1 MDLKGAN
8 PQGADNEAPKKKKLD
23 RSKYLT
29 NNLPRAVQMQ
39 SMQDLDRKR
48 RHSAMMTKS
57 NVFNQGAN
65 PEQFLG
71 SSKNKTTRP
80 KNNMDVIL
88 AYDLGHE
95 TKVGYDDKSDVS
107 S

>member
-1 MDLKGAN
+1 MDLKSAN
-8 PQGADNEAPKKKKLD
+8 PQGADNEVPQKKKLD

-29 NNLPRAVQMQ
+29 QNLPRAVQMQ

-48 RHSAMMTKS
+48 RHSAMRTKS
-57 NVFNQGAN
+57 NVFNVEAT

-71 SSKNKTTRP
+71 SSKNKATRP

-88 AYDLGHE
+88 AYDLGPV
-95 TKVGYDDKSDVS
+95 TKVGFNHKSDV
-107 S
+107 